1 MATGRRGYRTVKVQL
16 PTTELMLYGSA
27 RLVEA
32 LQDLVNKV
40 RLYEG
45 VKLAQIMETVYLQGK
60 KDGAREAF
68 ENVDKSLTQAKKTI
82 PHNRPGRPKGT

>member
-16 PTTELMLYGSA
+16 PSTELMLYGSA

-45 VKLAQIMETVYLQGK
+45 VKLAQIMETVYFQGK

>member
-32 LQDLVNKV
+32 VQDLVNKM

-60 KDGAREAF
+60 KDGTREAF